1 MDELDS
7 LQTDS
12 VSVLTSLIDKEAIQN
27 GDYEQV
33 VHTIIDT
40 GVDMLFSFTSR
51 VVLAV
56 IVFFILKWIIKK
68 LNTIL
73 KNAMEKKNTDVSLAS
88 FLNASTTT
96 SSIFYLIIT
105 QTH

>member
-12 VSVLTSLIDKEAIQN
+12 ASVLTSLIDKEAIQN

-56 IVFFILKWIIKK
+56 C
-68 LNTIL
+68 
-73 KNAMEKKNTDVSLAS
+73 
-88 FLNASTTT
+88 
-96 SSIFYLIIT
+96 IFYT
-105 QTH
+105 